1 MCDNQT
7 TVYIHIRIYIL
18 YIYIYY
24 IIYIIYLLIIGQ
36 LHVAEAA
43 QPVLAYWA
51 QTEKKRESK
60 DKGQPTENEPSEGD
74 TWNHKGHVGGGRG
87 VELMSY
93 ING

>member
-1 MCDNQT
+1 M
-7 TVYIHIRIYIL
+7 
-18 YIYIYY
+18 
-24 IIYIIYLLIIGQ
+24 YLLIIGQ

-51 QTEKKRESK
+51 QKEKKRESK
-60 DKGQPTENEPSEGD
+60 EKGQPTDNEPSEGD